1 MKIGRNDPCSCGSGK
16 KYKKCCMAKEQEAG
30 RARFN
35 TPESTERGDGASNQG
50 KPLAKAPS
58 IPEKKPLDPRIE
70 AFDACFEEFEGLDHA
85 GQVALFTQTLNDQA
99 LMDDEMAFGMLE
111 ILYEHSIKMGDY
123 DQFDALLEELR
134 QRLPEV
140 YDHDAHYYCAW
151 RISRAL
157 CCGRVEL
164 LPALA
169 REIAKT
175 AGREIDTFNRVS
187 DQLAYHG
194 HLSMLVDAYHIAWP
208 LVKESSNIVSWGIDA
223 FSVRAGNYVIFDA
236 LEKGVT
242 VEDVSVLKG
251 SLAPYHDVDPEK
263 LKHYITHIY
272 ARAESRWTQ
281 GDFDFLDKPHSD
293 AHGDAEDQLYGLSLE
308 FLGYL
313 RRTEGVPYTKG
324 ELAREQLNR
333 YLLERHAGELEWR
346 PSPMDEILNRGVKPR
361 KKSSVRSS
369 VRSGLCP
376 DAETLDRY
384 FGQLLNFISPQ
395 HYKAAATME
404 LIPAWLRFLESL
416 GFIDAQQRE
425 KTLLDLQELTNGLL
439 KAWEGYLD
447 DPALKDGLVRA
458 QG

>member
-1 MKIGRNDPCSCGSGK
+1 
-16 KYKKCCMAKEQEAG
+16 MAKEQEAG
-30 RARFN
+30 RARFD
-35 TPESTERGDGASNQG
+35 THESTERGDDASNQE

-58 IPEKKPLDPRIE
+58 IPEKKPVDPLVE
-70 AFDACFEEFEGLDHA
+70 AFDACFEEFKGRDHA
-85 GQVALFTQTLNDQA
+85 GQVALFTQTLNDKA
-99 LMDDEMAFGMLE
+99 LMDDEMAFSMLE

-123 DQFDALLEELR
+123 DEFDALLEELR
-134 QRLPEV
+134 LRLPEV

-157 CCGRVEL
+157 CCGRVER

-175 AGREIDTFNRVS
+175 AGHQIDTFNPVA

-194 HLSMLVDAYHIAWP
+194 HLSVLIDAYSIAWP
-208 LVKESSNIVSWGIDA
+208 LVKESSDVVPWGIDA
-223 FSVRAGNYVIFDA
+223 FSRRAGDYVIFDA

-242 VEDVSVLKG
+242 VEDAASVLKD
-251 SLAPYHDVDPEK
+251 SLAPYHDDVDPEK
-263 LKHYITHIY
+263 LMEYFTHIY
-272 ARAESRWTQ
+272 VRSDGHWTQ
-281 GDFDFLDKPHSD
+281 DDFDFLNKPHSD
-293 AHGDAEDQLYGLSLE
+293 AEGDEEGDAEDDKADNLYWLSLE

-324 ELAREQLNR
+324 ELARKQLHR
-333 YLLERHAGELEWR
+333 YLLERHAGKLEWR
-346 PSPMDEILNRGVKPR
+346 PSPLEAMMNRGSKPK
-361 KKSSVRSS
+361 KKSPVRSS
-369 VRSGLCP
+369 VRHGLCP
-376 DAETLDRY
+376 DPETLDRY
-384 FGQLLNFISPQ
+384 FGQLLHFISPQ

-416 GFIDAQQRE
+416 GLIGAQQRE

-439 KAWEGYLD
+439 KAWEGYLA

-458 QG
+458 QS